1 MLAAMVHTWNL
12 VILHKFYYCDNDRTS
27 IIREA
32 ISGKFYYN
40 ERLCRNCYKK
50 FYILSD
56 KIVKLSLT
64 YAKTKSFPLP
74 RTDKTYQI
82 QQVALLVPLL
92 QFSTKRQQIAEKDK
106 VPCHTNASQN
116 SKPCFRTSKDVL
128 YKAKEKYADGLKD
141 KAVYEEINKKSGETY
156 YSPSKSGE
164 LGDTQQVTSKKKR
177 RKRAKERAHR
187 NFQENSQRG

>member
-40 ERLCRNCYKK
+40 ERLCGNCYKK

-92 QFSTKRQQIAEKDK
+92 QFSTKRQQIPEKDE

-141 KAVYEEINKKSGETY
+141 KAVYEEINKKSGETC
-156 YSPSKSGE
+156 YSSSKRGE
-164 LGDTQQVTSKKKR
+164 LGDSRKITGKKKR